1 MTTKITIKKETLHA
15 LAELYY
21 RYEDGMFEPICYQE
35 EDEEMF
41 RNALAEIA
49 GIAEEDL
56 DIVSQKVDENNQ
68 KLIGDIRALLDELD
82 V

>member
-1 MTTKITIKKETLHA
+1 MTTKITIKKETLHT

-21 RYEDGMFEPICYQE
+21 RYEPGMFEPICHLD

-49 GIAEEDL
+49 GIAEEDC
-56 DIVSQKVDENNQ
+56 DAVSQKVDENNQ